1 VEVNMRLVAII
12 MAAVIASASLGSTA
26 FAAPGKGK
34 TWHKHKHSYAYL
46 KRKSREETY
55 DDIRANYLD
64 PAGDYK
70 AYPSW
75 ARAALAPKGPDGM
88 RF

>member
-1 VEVNMRLVAII
+1 MRLLTII
-12 MAAVIASASLGSTA
+12 MAAVIASASLGSAA
-26 FAAPGKGK
+26 FAAPGKAK

-75 ARAALAPKGPDGM
+75 ARAALAPKGPDGI